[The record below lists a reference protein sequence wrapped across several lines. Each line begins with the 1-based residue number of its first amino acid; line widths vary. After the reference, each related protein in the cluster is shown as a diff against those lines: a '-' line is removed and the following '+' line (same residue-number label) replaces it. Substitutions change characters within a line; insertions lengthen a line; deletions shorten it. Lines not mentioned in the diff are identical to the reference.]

1 MMELTTEEI
10 SYYREQL
17 LDCEIALKALAIIE
31 DSDGDLE
38 DSATTMALA
47 VGQTPDR
54 IDWLD
59 GLAKRCRVAI
69 CNQNLRADLQDNYIE
84 SAVKYLLECEICP
97 PLLVTP
103 VIIYVVKQGI
113 DDFCQP
119 LNYKLTVEG

>member
-1 MMELTTEEI
+1 MELTTEEI

-47 VGQTPDR
+47 VGQAPDR

-69 CNQNLRADLQDNYIE
+69 CNQSLRADLQDNYIE
-84 SAVKYLLECEICP
+84 SAVKYLLESKICP

-103 VIIYVVKQGI
+103 VIIYVVKRGI

-119 LNYKLTVEG
+119 LNYKLTFEG